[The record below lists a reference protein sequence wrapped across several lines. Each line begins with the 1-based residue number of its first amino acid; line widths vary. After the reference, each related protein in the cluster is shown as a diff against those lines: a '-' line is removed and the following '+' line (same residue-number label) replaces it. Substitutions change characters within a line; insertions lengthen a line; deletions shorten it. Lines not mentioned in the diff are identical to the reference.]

1 MILIEEEKPIVQ
13 LIFHKYL
20 NEGKGTHIIA
30 RELKEA
36 GIKPL
41 DPDGTSKYKND
52 WSKAAAFRNAECS
65 MSEWASDR
73 SLKNIVLYILNTLIS
88 DTKGIK
94 EEIIQELSGMSWVEK
109 EVSVEDIEQKL
120 NHLNKKSSKL
130 LDLRLEEEISKDE
143 FKEKKAK
150 IDSEIAELTSNLNAI
165 KDADKDMQ
173 MKVDKMAKMIDS
185 VDELLSLKGENVDG
199 ILAAVTETITVYEN
213 HTVVVKLKDIPLR
226 FRVEYKST
234 GRLSTY
240 RTEILSLELV

>member
-1 MILIEEEKPIVQ
+1 
-13 LIFHKYL
+13 
-20 NEGKGTHIIA
+20 
-30 RELKEA
+30 
-36 GIKPL
+36 
-41 DPDGTSKYKND
+41 
-52 WSKAAAFRNAECS
+52 

-73 SLKNIVLYILNTLIS
+73 SLKNIVLYILNTLVS

-94 EEIIQELSGMSWVEK
+94 EEIIQELSSMSWVEK

-143 FKEKKAK
+143 FKEKKAM
-150 IDSEIAELTSNLNAI
+150 IDAEIAELTSNLNAI

-199 ILAAVTETITVYEN
+199 ILAAVTETITVFEN
-213 HTVVVKLKDIPLR
+213 HTVEVKLKDIPLK

-240 RTEILSLELV
+240 RTEILSLEVV